1 MPQKDLLMPWRTVLD
16 NVALGLEMDGV
27 PRREARERARA
38 ELPRFGLTGFE
49 RRWPGNLS
57 GGMRQRAALLR
68 TFLAG
73 RDVMLLDEPLGAL
86 DSLTRQAMREWLLDV
101 WQADRKSILFVTH
114 DVEEAVYLSD
124 RVYVMSGRP
133 GRMEVERRRAA
144 ASPAHVRDDLVP
156 GVPGAEDAA
165 ADAAA
170 RGGGAAAR
178 CARSGRLMREFA
190 GRVLPPLIFAL
201 LVLVLWQLLVGVTG
215 IKESSLPTPTQ
226 VAQALWDD
234 RALLWDSAWVTIR
247 EIALGYAAAILL
259 GVGLAAAIVMSRT
272 VERAVYP
279 WLVTSQLVPIPAI
292 APIIVIWT
300 GFDMRPK
307 VIVIALVSFF
317 PIAVNTIDGLKST
330 DPDLLNLLRTLG
342 ARRWRRFR
350 AAQFPSALPSLFTG
364 LRIAAALAVI
374 GAVFAEWVGSSEG
387 LGYLILTFNNQTA
400 TTEMFAAVVVLAII
414 GIALF
419 ALVGLCERLAIP
431 WHHEPRREDAAAR
444 EGE

>member
-1 MPQKDLLMPWRTVLD
+1 
-16 NVALGLEMDGV
+16 
-27 PRREARERARA
+27 
-38 ELPRFGLTGFE
+38 
-49 RRWPGNLS
+49 
-57 GGMRQRAALLR
+57 
-68 TFLAG
+68 
-73 RDVMLLDEPLGAL
+73 
-86 DSLTRQAMREWLLDV
+86 
-101 WQADRKSILFVTH
+101 
-114 DVEEAVYLSD
+114 
-124 RVYVMSGRP
+124 
-133 GRMEVERRRAA
+133 
-144 ASPAHVRDDLVP
+144 
-156 GVPGAEDAA
+156 
-165 ADAAA
+165 
-170 RGGGAAAR
+170 
-178 CARSGRLMREFA
+178 MREFA

-201 LVLVLWQLLVGVTG
+201 LVLVLWQLLVGLTG
-215 IKESSLPTPTQ
+215 IKESSLPRPTQ

-330 DPDLLNLLRTLG
+330 DPDMLNLLRTLG

-350 AAQFPSALPSLFTG
+350 VAQFPSALPSLFTG

-419 ALVGLCERLAIP
+419 ALVGLGERLAIP
-431 WHHEPRREDAAAR
+431 WHHEPRREDLAAR